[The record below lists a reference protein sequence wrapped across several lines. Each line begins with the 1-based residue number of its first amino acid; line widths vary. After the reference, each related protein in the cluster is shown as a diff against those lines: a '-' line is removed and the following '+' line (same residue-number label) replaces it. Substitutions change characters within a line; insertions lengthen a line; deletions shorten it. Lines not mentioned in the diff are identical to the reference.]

1 MKENYLEILPCSRL
15 IIFFRINSSSRRLS
29 KMKYLHPLTHPLHQC
44 PRLSYIY
51 PFPIISTYYKYFP
64 YSNAETFLKSIFT
77 CLPLMAKQIQN
88 HGKSSDSKKAEKKYS
103 IPYYL
108 NYPSLSPHT
117 SIIAKFIDVERYVSS
132 VKSVKVA

>member
-1 MKENYLEILPCSRL
+1 MIRHYSCL
-15 IIFFRINSSSRRLS
+15 IFFFRINSSSRRLS

-51 PFPIISTYYKYFP
+51 PFPIISTYHKYYP

-88 HGKSSDSKKAEKKYS
+88 HEKSSDGKKAKMKYS

-117 SIIAKFIDVERYVSS
+117 SLIAKFIDVERYVSS

>member
-1 MKENYLEILPCSRL
+1 MLIKENYPEILPYSRL

-51 PFPIISTYYKYFP
+51 PFPIMSTYYKYFP
-64 YSNAETFLKSIFT
+64 YLNAESFLKSIFT
-77 CLPLMAKQIQN
+77 CLPLIQN
-88 HGKSSDSKKAEKKYS
+88 HEKSSDSKKAEKKYS

-117 SIIAKFIDVERYVSS
+117 SIIAKFIDVELYVSS

>member
-1 MKENYLEILPCSRL
+1 
-15 IIFFRINSSSRRLS
+15 
-29 KMKYLHPLTHPLHQC
+29 MKYLHPLTHPLHQC

-51 PFPIISTYYKYFP
+51 PFPIMSTYHKYFP
-64 YSNAETFLKSIFT
+64 YLNAETFLKSIFT

-88 HGKSSDSKKAEKKYS
+88 HEKSSDSKKTEKKYYS

>member
-1 MKENYLEILPCSRL
+1 M
-15 IIFFRINSSSRRLS
+15 
-29 KMKYLHPLTHPLHQC
+29 
-44 PRLSYIY
+44 
-51 PFPIISTYYKYFP
+51 STYHKYFP
-64 YSNAETFLKSIFT
+64 YSNAETFFKSIFT
-77 CLPLMAKQIQN
+77 CLPLIAKQIQN
-88 HGKSSDSKKAEKKYS
+88 HEKSSDSKKTEKKYYS

>member
-1 MKENYLEILPCSRL
+1 M
-15 IIFFRINSSSRRLS
+15 
-29 KMKYLHPLTHPLHQC
+29 
-44 PRLSYIY
+44 
-51 PFPIISTYYKYFP
+51 STYHKYFP

-88 HGKSSDSKKAEKKYS
+88 HEKSSDSKKEKKKYS

-108 NYPSLSPHT
+108 NYPSLSPHA

-132 VKSVKVA
+132 VKSVKVHNL